1 MKNKKGKSKI
11 HDLIKDH
18 PFHSDY
24 SVITSVFQIA
34 REKYEKDHT
43 IIVGNCTASSDNFE
57 IINFKLRQIEKVEER
72 IVKIYYDH
80 LVELNKKNPK
90 KQKKKK

>member
-1 MKNKKGKSKI
+1 MKKDKSQI
-11 HDLIKDH
+11 HNLIKDH

-34 REKYEKDHT
+34 RDKYEKDFFT
-43 IIVGNCTASSDNFE
+43 IVGNCTSSSDNFE

-72 IVKIYYDH
+72 ILKIYYDH
-80 LVELNKKNPK
+80 LVELKRKNPK